1 MWAAVGELMER
12 AKAQGTMRADVTPAD
27 LRVLW
32 GGRGAGARRRRGRRP
47 AEWRRYA
54 ALALGALRACD

>member
-1 MWAAVGELMER
+1 
-12 AKAQGTMRADVTPAD
+12 MRADATPAD

-32 GGRGAGARRRRGRRP
+32 LGVARVLEADGVADA

-54 ALALGALRACD
+54 ALALGALRA